1 MAGHRAHKYPNS
13 PLNLQNNGSD
23 SVVQLQTAALTG
35 SLSKPLTTQNA
46 HKSTKSHLRND
57 RRNVGPST
65 RVTQPS
71 CWQRVRLS
79 SRPVPHSDP
88 CRLGARPKNF
98 SPWPLVALCCVQA
111 DGSSKN
117 STHRPTQP
125 LHPLPGLPAPQST
138 SKVTQA

>member
-98 SPWPLVALCCVQA
+98 SPLAACCLVLCTAVRQ
-111 DGSSKN
+111 K
-117 STHRPTQP
+117 
-125 LHPLPGLPAPQST
+125 LHPPTHPAPPSATWPPRSPVNFQGNT
-138 SKVTQA
+138 GVT